1 MKDIIQTPNV
11 LLFDTSLLLRETLVV
26 LGEAEDRFVHS
37 VLWSLGSPH
46 SPLSHKIYDTRC
58 QNSTNECLL
67 SFCLLFLNENIF
79 KIWSKKIWVFQVSPS
94 FPLFSTVLFLL
105 SVSDKMYDTRCLQ
118 EMSKLLNVRLFF
130 MGLFCLPC
138 IAAEDHSTLTGFAI
152 TDTTSCMEFRN
163 KVQKCTEFQEFV
175 NSKTWPNVCLFFLGH
190 FLLAPLAV
198 LL

>member
-1 MKDIIQTPNV
+1 MGIYSK
-11 LLFDTSLLLRETLVV
+11 F
-26 LGEAEDRFVHS
+26 EAKRYGFSRLPLASRF
-37 VLWSLGSPH
+37 
-46 SPLSHKIYDTRC
+46 
-58 QNSTNECLL
+58 
-67 SFCLLFLNENIF
+67 
-79 KIWSKKIWVFQVSPS
+79 
-94 FPLFSTVLFLL
+94 FSTVLFLL

-190 FLLAPLAV
+190 FLFVLPAV
-198 LL
+198 LLARFRITDTLEFQASVSFCLTTSLSVTYNISVREGFAKSISKHPSLSTSLDIRWSLSPSVEHRIG